1 MNSPYWTLF
10 FDSAQKGF
18 VESIKTKSVPALDRA
33 LQILEMLANSKT
45 GLTLAEI
52 TRNLGLAK
60 SSAHYLLLTLVRRG
74 YLHRNRQ
81 TGRYMFGLKLFTLA
95 NMALGGLEL
104 RQQAAPFL
112 IALGQRTE
120 LTINM
125 AILDLNEVVLIE
137 KVEPRGIFRLATWV
151 GQRLPVHCTGLGKA
165 LLAFLPEPEL
175 DRIIKHGLLRH
186 NENTIVS
193 PRKLKEHLAL
203 VRKLGYAV
211 DDEEANIGLRG
222 IGAPVQDSL
231 GQAIASISVSGTT
244 TQITPENLASF
255 AEKVKQTGIAISQQ
269 LGFDPRAEQVQS
281 GLS

>member
-1 MNSPYWTLF
+1 M
-10 FDSAQKGF
+10 DG
-18 VESIKTKSVPALDRA
+18 IKTKSVPALDRA

-45 GLTLAEI
+45 GLTLSEI
-52 TRNLGLAK
+52 TRNLALAK
-60 SSAHYLLLTLVRRG
+60 SSAHYLLLTLERRG

-95 NMALGGLEL
+95 NMALGGLGL

-112 IALGQRTE
+112 IALGQKTE
-120 LTINM
+120 LTVNM

-137 KVEPRGIFRLATWV
+137 KVEPPGIFRLATWV

-165 LLAFLPEPEL
+165 LLAFLSEPEL
-175 DRIIKHGLLRH
+175 DRIIKPGLLRH

-193 PRKLKEHLAL
+193 PRKLKEHLEL

-222 IGAPVQDSL
+222 IGAPILDSL

-244 TQITPENLASF
+244 TQITPENLSPF

-269 LGFDPRAEQVQS
+269 LGFDPRTVKP
-281 GLS
+281 